1 VEDTVIVDGDAVG
14 ISAQVLKDTLG
25 AIEGRFAID
34 NPLLGVEG
42 FSEGFEVYGI
52 FEMTEIIGKDQLL
65 FFEGIVEKIQEL
77 AFEQGRYHSDR
88 DEKAFAA
95 WSPGAIGSEAS
106 PCDNAMKMGV
116 VHKVL
121 TPGMENADD
130 AYGCTEMFW
139 VLGEFCKCLGGRA
152 KKQIIQEPLIQ

>member
-1 VEDTVIVDGDAVG
+1 MIADGDAVG

-34 NPLLGVEG
+34 NPLLVIEG

-52 FEMTEIIGKDQLL
+52 FEMTETIGKDQLL

-77 AFEQGRYHSDR
+77 AFEQGRYHPDR
-88 DEKAFAA
+88 DEKTFAA
-95 WSPGAIGSEAS
+95 WSPGVIGREAS
-106 PCDNAMKMGV
+106 PRDNTVEVGM

-152 KKQIIQEPLIQ
+152 KKQIIQDPLIQ